1 MEPVQDVVVTG
12 IGVVSPI
19 GVGCEPFWN
28 ALLEGRGGI
37 RAMETFHGSDLPPPL
52 GAAVVEFDPSKF
64 VRPRKNLKVMSRDI
78 QLGVSAAELACTEAG
93 LKSGAYDPDR
103 VGVVYG
109 ADMIAAELP
118 ELVDAWR
125 ACMLDGRFEY
135 SRWREAM
142 GHIFPL
148 WMLKYLPNMPGC
160 HIAITQDVRG
170 PNNSLTLAEVSGL
183 AAIVEAAQVIQRGQ
197 ADAMIAGGASSR
209 LHPLVSL
216 RFMARQMSRRYREP
230 AAACRPFDAGRDGM
244 IFGEGAAAFVL
255 ESGRHAAARGAR
267 ILARIL
273 GFASAFEPHRMSE
286 ALHGDAIR
294 QAMRSAL
301 AAAGVKSAEV
311 GHLNAHGVSTT
322 HDDQIE
328 AQAIREVLG
337 EVPVTAP
344 KSYFG
349 NLGAGTGAVEMAVSV
364 LALQKGIVPPT
375 LNYERP
381 DPACPVHVICGQPM
395 PVAHPT
401 ALVLNHNATGQSVAL
416 LLARE

>member
-1 MEPVQDVVVTG
+1 M
-12 IGVVSPI
+12 
-19 GVGCEPFWN
+19 
-28 ALLEGRGGI
+28 
-37 RAMETFHGSDLPPPL
+37 
-52 GAAVVEFDPSKF
+52 VEFDPSKF

-93 LKSGAYDPDR
+93 LKSGACDPDR

-125 ACMLDGRFEY
+125 VCMLDGRFEY
-135 SRWREAM
+135 SRWREGM

-170 PNNSLTLAEVSGL
+170 PNNSLTLAEASSL
-183 AAIVEAAQVIQRGQ
+183 AAIAEAAQVIQRGQ

-255 ESGRHAAARGAR
+255 ESRRHAAARGVH
-267 ILARIL
+267 ILAGIL

-286 ALHGDAIR
+286 ALRGDAIR

-301 AAAGVKSAEV
+301 AAAGVKPADV
-311 GHLNAHGVSTT
+311 GHVNSHGVSTT

-337 EVPVTAP
+337 DVPVTAP

-364 LALQKGIVPPT
+364 LALP
-375 LNYERP
+375 ERP
-381 DPACPVHVICGQPM
+381 CPADAQLRAARSGLPRSSDLRSAM

-416 LLARE
+416 LLAGE